1 MEIVLPYHNL
11 SNLLANRYMCVES
24 CYPQRYWAQI
34 TLCNIQHDSKGKKQ
48 VDTEQEGQKW
58 LDSRGQNTDQIF

>member
-1 MEIVLPYHNL
+1 
-11 SNLLANRYMCVES
+11 MCVES

-34 TLCNIQHDSKGKKQ
+34 TLHNIQHDSKGKKQ